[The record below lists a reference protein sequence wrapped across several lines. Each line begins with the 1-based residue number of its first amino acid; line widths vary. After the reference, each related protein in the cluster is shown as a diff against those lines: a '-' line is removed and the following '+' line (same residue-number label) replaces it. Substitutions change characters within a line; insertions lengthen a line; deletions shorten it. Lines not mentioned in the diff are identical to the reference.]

1 MSEVKLSASR
11 IKTAKTCSWL
21 YWVKYHLMLPDKKN
35 DGSSRGDI
43 CHNVFEF
50 LGKNNK
56 KRLSYHS
63 EIIKQQDAFSVPS
76 IKRYILSQAANKNV
90 DDQENLTLINDMI
103 VSGLEYDF
111 YGKDFGKPTKCY
123 SEYEF
128 DISVDEKNKKY
139 RIKGFIDKLFLYKSK
154 KVALIRD
161 FKTSKNVFKG
171 KEVSENLQ
179 DYMYC
184 LAVRHLFPE
193 YTNRKSEFVFL
204 KFDLK
209 SGDESKGL
217 LKMDKITAAD
227 LNKFEK
233 NLTDVQLY
241 LSKFNQRMAKSNYA
255 ADQKVTKEDGFA
267 GQIVCGF
274 ARYRGQPKKNGDPM
288 WHCAYKF
295 PFDYYAL
302 YDENEDLVKTA
313 FMEDYYELIK
323 MKKSGWIIRKE
334 NYQGCPRFN
343 STEY

>member
-1 MSEVKLSASR
+1 MSKVKLSASR

-50 LGKNNK
+50 LGKKNK
-56 KRLSYHS
+56 QRRSYYS
-63 EIIKQQDAFSVPS
+63 KIIKSQDAFCIPSV
-76 IKRYILSQAANKNV
+76 KRYILTQAAIKSV
-90 DDQENLTLINDMI
+90 DDEANLTLINNMI

-111 YGKDFGKPTKCY
+111 FGKDLGKPTKCY

-128 DISVDEKNKKY
+128 DISIDKKNKQY
-139 RIKGFIDKLFLYKSK
+139 RIKGFIDKLFLYKDK
-154 KVALIRD
+154 KFALIRD
-161 FKTSKNVFKG
+161 FKTSKSVFKG
-171 KEVSENLQ
+171 KEISDNLQ

-209 SGDESKGL
+209 SGADSEGL
-217 LKMDKITAAD
+217 LKMEKISAAK
-227 LNKFEK
+227 LNKFESD
-233 NLTDVQLY
+233 LTEIQIY
-241 LSKFNQRMAKSNYA
+241 LSKFNSRMAKSNYA
-255 ADQKVTKEDGFA
+255 ANQTVTKEDGFA
-267 GQIVCGF
+267 GQIVCGW

-302 YDENEDLVKTA
+302 YDQNNNLIKTV
-313 FMEDYYELIK
+313 FMEDYHELLKI
-323 MKKSGWIIRKE
+323 KKSEWTINKE
-334 NYQGCPRFN
+334 KYQGCPRFN
-343 STEY
+343 STKY